1 MAPESR
7 PGGSSP
13 SVTPVSVISKLVAIL
28 EAFDDSAPCMTLSDL
43 SRRTGIPVSTV
54 HRLVRELVAWG
65 GLERDDKGRYAIGLR
80 LWEIGSLC
88 TRGPGL
94 REAAMP
100 FIEDLYEA
108 THENVQLAV
117 LEGDQAL
124 YVERISG
131 RHAVPVISR
140 SGGRLPAYAA
150 GVGIALLAHAPAEV
164 QERILASPLRRLTPK
179 TLTEPQQLRRAF
191 AEVRRTGVAI
201 CNGYI
206 DLESLSVAAPVF
218 GPGRQVVAALSIVVP
233 SEGTNP
239 QIYVPAVLAAAHGI
253 SRVLGQ
259 AR

>member
-1 MAPESR
+1 MAPESKR
-7 PGGSSP
+7 GGISP
-13 SVTPVSVISKLVAIL
+13 SVTPVSVVSKLVAIL

-54 HRLVRELVAWG
+54 HRLVRELVVWG

-150 GVGIALLAHAPAEV
+150 ACRNCPPRPRPGRGPGEDPGIAAPPV
-164 QERILASPLRRLTPK
+164 D
-179 TLTEPQQLRRAF
+179 PQD
-191 AEVRRTGVAI
+191 T
-201 CNGYI
+201 
-206 DLESLSVAAPVF
+206 
-218 GPGRQVVAALSIVVP
+218 
-233 SEGTNP
+233 
-239 QIYVPAVLAAAHGI
+239 H
-253 SRVLGQ
+253 
-259 AR
+259 